1 MTDAAPFELY
11 HNQMS
16 TCSAKVRLVLA
27 EKTAPW
33 TSRLMD
39 LRRGDNLRP
48 EYLKLNPAGVVPTLI
63 TRGRALIE
71 STVICE
77 YLDDVVADNPLRPS
91 DPWAAA
97 QMRLWTKQLDEGVHF
112 ATGVVSFCIAF
123 REQFLVKRPEE
134 IEAFLAGL
142 QSQERRDRLKV
153 SLRDGMDAS
162 FFPPAVKRM
171 TKLLDDMEAALQNSD
186 WIAGSGYSLADTA
199 MTPYVVRLVHLGF
212 DFQIEKRPRIADW
225 LARVGA
231 RASFDE
237 AMARWYEPSYLELFD
252 RVRPNAR
259 ARLKSL
265 IHRA

>member
-1 MTDAAPFELY
+1 M
-11 HNQMS
+11 
-16 TCSAKVRLVLA
+16 
-27 EKTAPW
+27 
-33 TSRLMD
+33 
-39 LRRGDNLRP
+39 
-48 EYLKLNPAGVVPTLI
+48 AGH
-63 TRGRALIE
+63 
-71 STVICE
+71 
-77 YLDDVVADNPLRPS
+77 PLRPD

-123 REQFLVKRPEE
+123 REQFLAKRPEE

-153 SLRDGMDAS
+153 SLREGMDAS

-171 TKLLDDMEAALQNSD
+171 TKLLDDMEAALQHSD
-186 WIAGSGYSLADTA
+186 WIAGSGYSLADIA
-199 MTPYVVRLVHLGF
+199 MTPICGAARSPRLRFPNRGAAQDRRLAGA
-212 DFQIEKRPRIADW
+212 ESRP
-225 LARVGA
+225 VP
-231 RASFDE
+231 SFDE